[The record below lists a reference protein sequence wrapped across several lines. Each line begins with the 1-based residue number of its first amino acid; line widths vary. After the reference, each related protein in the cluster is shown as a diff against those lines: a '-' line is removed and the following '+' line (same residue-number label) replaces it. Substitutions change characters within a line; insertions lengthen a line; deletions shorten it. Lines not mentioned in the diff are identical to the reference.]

1 MSIDQF
7 IGSFSHADCLATHP
21 LGPITSQYV
30 ESMQNQ
36 NYSALTIRHYL
47 SALAHFNHWAASRPL
62 AVSDIGATTIREFI
76 GLHLPTCV
84 CAKPCFRGRLEMG
97 AALRR
102 LLTLLRSEHLVE
114 AESSVSTPVSRELLE
129 FQRYLVDMC
138 GLAMST
144 CCSEWYGFFSMPTS
158 ASAALTL
165 LAFPRSVWTIGSS
178 GSRNAIGRVLSG

>member
-7 IGSFSHADCLATHP
+7 ISSFNHVDWLAIQP
-21 LGPITSQYV
+21 LGPIASQYV
-30 ESMQNQ
+30 ESMQKQ
-36 NYSALTIRHYL
+36 RYSALTIRHYL

-129 FQRYLVDMC
+129 FQ
-138 GLAMST
+138 T
-144 CCSEWYGFFSMPTS
+144 
-158 ASAALTL
+158 
-165 LAFPRSVWTIGSS
+165 
-178 GSRNAIGRVLSG
+178 LSGRHVRPCNVHLLVPAQSGTAFSQCPLRRRPH